1 MYKLGITG
9 GIGSGKT
16 TASSYLKKKFEAYV
30 FDADTESK
38 NLLLNSTI
46 LQRRLINTFGNKITK
61 GRKIN
66 LSLLAN
72 EVFESK
78 LNQELING
86 IMWPEIYLL
95 IQETMKQ
102 LKNSENL
109 FIVDAALI
117 YEANIQS
124 LFDSTLLITSTKEN
138 RLYRNSNK
146 KRLSIEQFTKRMALQ
161 MSDRKKTLIADK
173 TITNNQSLT
182 DFHKK
187 LDSFYKNIINL

>member
-16 TASSYLKKKFEAYV
+16 TASSYLKKKFNAYI
-30 FDADTESK
+30 FNADLESK
-38 NLLLNSTI
+38 NLLINSTTI
-46 LQRRLINTFGNKITK
+46 QKKIINTFGNKIMK
-61 GRKIN
+61 NRKID
-66 LSLLAN
+66 LKLLAQ

-95 IQETMKQ
+95 IQDTIKKREPEE
-102 LKNSENL
+102 SI

-124 LFDSTLLITSTKEN
+124 LFDSTLLITSTIEKRLN
-138 RLYRNSNK
+138 RTLNK
-146 KRLSIEQFTKRMALQ
+146 KRFTEEEFRRRMALQ
-161 MSDRKKTLIADK
+161 MTDRKKRAFADK
-173 TITNNQSLT
+173 VIPNNKSLLELY
-182 DFHKK
+182 KN
-187 LDSFYKNIINL
+187 LDSFYTKIIS